1 MILNISKTIKNRFK
15 VLKKALESCAF
26 NFTFYWQQ
34 NDWKTAPFKLNKG
47 IKSTEIAADE
57 RNTETNLILQI
68 TNFGF

>member
-1 MILNISKTIKNRFK
+1 MKNHFK

-34 NDWKTAPFKLNKG
+34 NDWRTAPFKLTKG
-47 IKSTEIAADE
+47 IKPTEIASDE

-68 TNFGF
+68 TIFRF